1 METYQEEYR
10 KIRREYTRLEKMSI
24 DKNLSEVERDEAQV
38 RMAQISG
45 RMNFL
50 RPHVEESARRI
61 DELTDLRNDIT
72 VGRSRLDKATEII
85 RKYTDISDMT
95 DEELKS
101 INENLYQITN
111 GEDFKHLKRENVPSE
126 VAGLKAEYDDKAESF
141 HNLYRQYEEFEE
153 DFKKKDPQYVEKKD
167 DLDKSK
173 DKGTLE
179 PEGTEAPKQ
188 ENIETPEEKVEKE
201 EERRKE
207 EEKRKEEERERQEK
221 IAKLEQEKSEIES
234 KIKELQTRLT
244 KLYEIINSGNCS
256 EEELKNLGA
265 EARDLL
271 SQIKD
276 LKARLKEIVGEIGT
290 LQQESK
296 DRQNDEK
303 SKDEKSKDEKSKDEK
318 SKDEKSKDE
327 KSKDEKSSVDSQKDG
342 TKEADANKSQTGND
356 DKQNPV
362 TPQPGLSGNGFVF
375 PQAPSGGVVYNNGGA
390 VYSPSPAQTVGPITN
405 GHNVDVAK
413 VADSVAKDK
422 QLKKKSKFVDKIKET
437 AEKIRTRFVKEKE
450 DKEAQIAEAV
460 KAQEIAEK
468 ARMKNPYY
476 EVLREEEKRHDAEL
490 QLLEFPH
497 ARVDGHYFYHTVQRD
512 DKLQYV
518 REPIEGMKIT
528 EETLKTKIL
537 QLQDKYG
544 DEARDR
550 QGKKLYRISDIVARE
565 GKDRQDFFERRSLQQ
580 LLKDP
585 DKIIKEYLRFSIGE
599 ARREKMIKLM
609 CGLEAANTAQEAGL
623 ACIDGLHD
631 SLFDLHG
638 QRAKGPFL
646 STMDIRNAELLEPH
660 RNKENDFLDF
670 EDDLLDEDI
679 SQEEQQQP
687 SVSTQKIEPAQEQQQ
702 PTTETPQAEQTQ
714 EQQQPTTETPK
725 AEQTQEEQQPTTET
739 PKAEQVQEEQQP
751 ATETPKA
758 EQVQEEQQTATET
771 PKAEQAQEEQQPATE
786 TPKAEQVQEEQQTAT
801 ETPKAEQV
809 QEEQQPATETPKAE
823 QVQEEQQPATE
834 TPKAEQVQEEQQ
846 PATETPKAEQVQEE
860 QQPAT
865 DTPKVEQA
873 QEEQQP
879 TTKTPKAEQA
889 QDNIEEDTLDLREAL
904 TDKSQTDQDKLE
916 ITDDLPGVEQLKYDI
931 PERDQDTASKE
942 NEETVDFDA
951 GKAFEESEEKPRYN
965 LYKDRVEYDTDARE
979 YKRKEPILI
988 SERGRGKFRETSE
1001 NAKSVAGRKHQNR
1014 SSRSRNG
1021 KSRDNDFGEII

>member
-10 KIRREYTRLEKMSI
+10 KIRREYTRLEKMTA
-24 DKNLSEVERDEAQV
+24 DKGLPEVERDEAQA

-111 GEDFKHLKRENVPSE
+111 GEDFKHLKRENIPSV

-244 KLYEIINSGNCS
+244 KLYEIIHSGNCS

-296 DRQNDEK
+296 DRPN
-303 SKDEKSKDEKSKDEK
+303 DEKSKDEKSKDEK

-362 TPQPGLSGNGFVF
+362 RPQPGLNGNGFVF

-390 VYSPSPAQTVGPITN
+390 VYSPSPAQIVGPITN

-437 AEKIRTRFVKEKE
+437 AEKVRKKFVKEKE
-450 DKEAQIAEAV
+450 DKETQIAESV

-550 QGKKLYRISDIVARE
+550 QGKKLYRISDIFARE

-725 AEQTQEEQQPTTET
+725 AEQ
-739 PKAEQVQEEQQP
+739 
-751 ATETPKA
+751 
-758 EQVQEEQQTATET
+758 
-771 PKAEQAQEEQQPATE
+771 AQEEQQPATE
-786 TPKAEQVQEEQQTAT
+786 TPKAEQAQEQQQPTPETPKAEQTQEQQQPTT
-801 ETPKAEQV
+801 EIPKAEQV

-834 TPKAEQVQEEQQ
+834 TPKV
-846 PATETPKAEQVQEE
+846 
-860 QQPAT
+860 
-865 DTPKVEQA
+865 
-873 QEEQQP
+873 
-879 TTKTPKAEQA
+879 EQA
-889 QDNIEEDTLDLREAL
+889 QDNKEEDTLDLREAL

-916 ITDDLPGVEQLKYDI
+916 ITDDLPEVEQLKYDI

-979 YKRKEPILI
+979 YKCKEPILI

>member
-10 KIRREYTRLEKMSI
+10 KIRREYTRLEKMTV
-24 DKNLSEVERDEAQV
+24 DKGLPEVERDEAQD

-72 VGRSRLDKATEII
+72 VGRSRLDKTTEII

-111 GEDFKHLKRENVPSE
+111 GEDFKHLKRENIPSV

-234 KIKELQTRLT
+234 KIEEIQTRLT

-256 EEELKNLGA
+256 EEELKNLRA
-265 EARDLL
+265 EVRDLL

-296 DRQNDEK
+296 DRQN
-303 SKDEKSKDEKSKDEK
+303 DEK

-362 TPQPGLSGNGFVF
+362 TPQPGLNGSGFVF

-437 AEKIRTRFVKEKE
+437 AEKVRKKFVKEKE
-450 DKEAQIAEAV
+450 DKETQIAESV

-550 QGKKLYRISDIVARE
+550 QGKKLYRISDIFARE

-702 PTTETPQAEQTQ
+702 PTTG
-714 EQQQPTTETPK
+714 TPK

-739 PKAEQVQEEQQP
+739 PKAEQ
-751 ATETPKA
+751 
-758 EQVQEEQQTATET
+758 
-771 PKAEQAQEEQQPATE
+771 
-786 TPKAEQVQEEQQTAT
+786 
-801 ETPKAEQV
+801 
-809 QEEQQPATETPKAE
+809 
-823 QVQEEQQPATE
+823 
-834 TPKAEQVQEEQQ
+834 
-846 PATETPKAEQVQEE
+846 
-860 QQPAT
+860 
-865 DTPKVEQA
+865 
-873 QEEQQP
+873 
-879 TTKTPKAEQA
+879 A
-889 QDNIEEDTLDLREAL
+889 QDNKEEDTLDLREAL

-916 ITDDLPGVEQLKYDI
+916 ITDDLPEVEQLKYDI

-988 SERGRGKFRETSE
+988 SERGRGEFRETSE

-1014 SSRSRNG
+1014 SSRFRNG

>member
-10 KIRREYTRLEKMSI
+10 KIRREYTRLEKMTV
-24 DKNLSEVERDEAQV
+24 DKGLPEVERDEAQA

-111 GEDFKHLKRENVPSE
+111 GEDFKHLKRENIPSV

-244 KLYEIINSGNCS
+244 KLYEIIHSGNCS
-256 EEELKNLGA
+256 EEELKNLRA

-290 LQQESK
+290 LQQESRDK
-296 DRQNDEK
+296 QN
-303 SKDEKSKDEKSKDEK
+303 
-318 SKDEKSKDE
+318 DEKSKDE

-362 TPQPGLSGNGFVF
+362 TPQPGLNGNGFVF

-437 AEKIRTRFVKEKE
+437 AEKVRKKFVKEKE
-450 DKEAQIAEAV
+450 DKETQIAEAV

-660 RNKENDFLDF
+660 RNKENDFFDF
-670 EDDLLDEDI
+670 EDDLIDEDI

-702 PTTETPQAEQTQ
+702 PTTETP
-714 EQQQPTTETPK
+714 K
-725 AEQTQEEQQPTTET
+725 AG
-739 PKAEQVQEEQQP
+739 
-751 ATETPKA
+751 
-758 EQVQEEQQTATET
+758 
-771 PKAEQAQEEQQPATE
+771 
-786 TPKAEQVQEEQQTAT
+786 
-801 ETPKAEQV
+801 
-809 QEEQQPATETPKAE
+809 
-823 QVQEEQQPATE
+823 
-834 TPKAEQVQEEQQ
+834 
-846 PATETPKAEQVQEE
+846 
-860 QQPAT
+860 
-865 DTPKVEQA
+865 
-873 QEEQQP
+873 
-879 TTKTPKAEQA
+879 QA

-916 ITDDLPGVEQLKYDI
+916 ITDDLPEVEQLKYDI
-931 PERDQDTASKE
+931 PERDQDTTSKG

-965 LYKDRVEYDTDARE
+965 LYKDRVEYDADARE

-988 SERGRGKFRETSE
+988 SERGRGEFRKTSE

-1021 KSRDNDFGEII
+1021 KARDNDFGEII

>member
-10 KIRREYTRLEKMSI
+10 KIRREYTRLEKMTV
-24 DKNLSEVERDEAQV
+24 DKGLPEVERDEAQA

-111 GEDFKHLKRENVPSE
+111 GEDFKHLKRENIPSV

-244 KLYEIINSGNCS
+244 KLYEIIHSGNCS
-256 EEELKNLGA
+256 EEELKNLRA

-290 LQQESK
+290 LQQESR

-303 SKDEKSKDEKSKDEK
+303 SKDEKSKDEKS
-318 SKDEKSKDE
+318 
-327 KSKDEKSSVDSQKDG
+327 SVESQKDG

-362 TPQPGLSGNGFVF
+362 TPQPGLNGNGFVF

-437 AEKIRTRFVKEKE
+437 AEKVRKKFVKEKE
-450 DKEAQIAEAV
+450 DKETQIAEAV

-660 RNKENDFLDF
+660 RNKENDFLNF

-725 AEQTQEEQQPTTET
+725 AEQVQEEQQPTTET
-739 PKAEQVQEEQQP
+739 PKAG
-751 ATETPKA
+751 
-758 EQVQEEQQTATET
+758 
-771 PKAEQAQEEQQPATE
+771 
-786 TPKAEQVQEEQQTAT
+786 
-801 ETPKAEQV
+801 
-809 QEEQQPATETPKAE
+809 
-823 QVQEEQQPATE
+823 
-834 TPKAEQVQEEQQ
+834 
-846 PATETPKAEQVQEE
+846 
-860 QQPAT
+860 
-865 DTPKVEQA
+865 
-873 QEEQQP
+873 
-879 TTKTPKAEQA
+879 QA

-916 ITDDLPGVEQLKYDI
+916 ITDDLPEVEQLKYDI
-931 PERDQDTASKE
+931 PERDQDTTSKG

-965 LYKDRVEYDTDARE
+965 LYKDRVEYDADARE

-988 SERGRGKFRETSE
+988 SERGRGEFRKTSE

-1021 KSRDNDFGEII
+1021 KARDNDFGEII

>member
-10 KIRREYTRLEKMSI
+10 KIRREYTRLEKMTA
-24 DKNLSEVERDEAQV
+24 DKGLPEVERDEAQA

-111 GEDFKHLKRENVPSE
+111 GEDFKHLKRENIPSV

-234 KIKELQTRLT
+234 KIEEIQTRLT

-256 EEELKNLGA
+256 EEELKNLRA
-265 EARDLL
+265 EVRDLL

-296 DRQNDEK
+296 DRQN
-303 SKDEKSKDEKSKDEK
+303 DEK

-362 TPQPGLSGNGFVF
+362 TPQPGLNGSGFVF

-437 AEKIRTRFVKEKE
+437 AEKVRKKFVKEKE
-450 DKEAQIAEAV
+450 DKETQIAESV

-550 QGKKLYRISDIVARE
+550 QGKKLYRISDIFARE

-702 PTTETPQAEQTQ
+702 PTTETP
-714 EQQQPTTETPK
+714 
-725 AEQTQEEQQPTTET
+725 
-739 PKAEQVQEEQQP
+739 
-751 ATETPKA
+751 
-758 EQVQEEQQTATET
+758 
-771 PKAEQAQEEQQPATE
+771 
-786 TPKAEQVQEEQQTAT
+786 
-801 ETPKAEQV
+801 KAEQV

-834 TPKAEQVQEEQQ
+834 TPKV
-846 PATETPKAEQVQEE
+846 
-860 QQPAT
+860 
-865 DTPKVEQA
+865 
-873 QEEQQP
+873 
-879 TTKTPKAEQA
+879 EQA
-889 QDNIEEDTLDLREAL
+889 QDNKEEDTLDLREAL

-916 ITDDLPGVEQLKYDI
+916 ITDDLPEVEQLKYDI

-979 YKRKEPILI
+979 YKCKEPILI
-988 SERGRGKFRETSE
+988 SERGRGEFRETSE

>member
-10 KIRREYTRLEKMSI
+10 KIRREYTRLEKMTV
-24 DKNLSEVERDEAQV
+24 DKGLPEVERDEAQA

-111 GEDFKHLKRENVPSE
+111 GEDFKHLKRENIPSV

-234 KIKELQTRLT
+234 KIEEIQTRLT

-256 EEELKNLGA
+256 EEELKNLRA
-265 EARDLL
+265 EVRDLL

-303 SKDEKSKDEKSKDEK
+303 SKDEKSNDEK

-362 TPQPGLSGNGFVF
+362 TPQPGLNGNGFVF
-375 PQAPSGGVVYNNGGA
+375 PQVPSGGVVYNNGGA

-450 DKEAQIAEAV
+450 DKEAQIAAAV

-550 QGKKLYRISDIVARE
+550 QGKKLYRISDIFARE

-702 PTTETPQAEQTQ
+702 PTTG
-714 EQQQPTTETPK
+714 TPK
-725 AEQTQEEQQPTTET
+725 SEQTQEEQQPTPET
-739 PKAEQVQEEQQP
+739 PKVEQLQEEQQP
-751 ATETPKA
+751 
-758 EQVQEEQQTATET
+758 ATET
-771 PKAEQAQEEQQPATE
+771 PKAEQAQEEQQPTTE
-786 TPKAEQVQEEQQTAT
+786 
-801 ETPKAEQV
+801 
-809 QEEQQPATETPKAE
+809 
-823 QVQEEQQPATE
+823 
-834 TPKAEQVQEEQQ
+834 
-846 PATETPKAEQVQEE
+846 
-860 QQPAT
+860 
-865 DTPKVEQA
+865 TPKVEQA

-879 TTKTPKAEQA
+879 TTETPKAEQA
-889 QDNIEEDTLDLREAL
+889 QDNKEEDTLDLREAL

-916 ITDDLPGVEQLKYDI
+916 ITDDLPEVEQLKYDI

-965 LYKDRVEYDTDARE
+965 LYRDRVEYDTDARE

-988 SERGRGKFRETSE
+988 SERGRGEFRETSE

-1014 SSRSRNG
+1014 SSRFRNG

>member
-10 KIRREYTRLEKMSI
+10 KIRREYTRLEKMTV
-24 DKNLSEVERDEAQV
+24 DKGLPEVERDEAQAM
-38 RMAQISG
+38 MAQISG

-111 GEDFKHLKRENVPSE
+111 GEDFKHLKRENIPSV

-207 EEKRKEEERERQEK
+207 EERERQEK

-244 KLYEIINSGNCS
+244 KLYEIIHSGNCS
-256 EEELKNLGA
+256 EEELKNLRA

-290 LQQESK
+290 LQQESR

-327 KSKDEKSSVDSQKDG
+327 KSTVDSQKDG

-362 TPQPGLSGNGFVF
+362 TPQPGLNGNGFVF

-437 AEKIRTRFVKEKE
+437 AEKVRKKFVKEKE
-450 DKEAQIAEAV
+450 DKETQIAEAV

-490 QLLEFPH
+490 QLLEFTH

-660 RNKENDFLDF
+660 RNKENDFLNF

-687 SVSTQKIEPAQEQQQ
+687 SVSTQKIEPEQEQ
-702 PTTETPQAEQTQ
+702 
-714 EQQQPTTETPK
+714 
-725 AEQTQEEQQPTTET
+725 QQPTTET

-751 ATETPKA
+751 TTETPKA
-758 EQVQEEQQTATET
+758 G
-771 PKAEQAQEEQQPATE
+771 
-786 TPKAEQVQEEQQTAT
+786 
-801 ETPKAEQV
+801 
-809 QEEQQPATETPKAE
+809 
-823 QVQEEQQPATE
+823 
-834 TPKAEQVQEEQQ
+834 
-846 PATETPKAEQVQEE
+846 
-860 QQPAT
+860 
-865 DTPKVEQA
+865 
-873 QEEQQP
+873 
-879 TTKTPKAEQA
+879 QA
-889 QDNIEEDTLDLREAL
+889 QDNIEEDTLDLRKAL
-904 TDKSQTDQDKLE
+904 TDKSETDQDKLE
-916 ITDDLPGVEQLKYDI
+916 ITDDLPEVEQLKYDI
-931 PERDQDTASKE
+931 PERDQDTTSKG

-965 LYKDRVEYDTDARE
+965 LYKDRVEYDADARE

-988 SERGRGKFRETSE
+988 SERGRGEFRKTSE

-1021 KSRDNDFGEII
+1021 KARDNDFGEII

>member
-10 KIRREYTRLEKMSI
+10 KIRREYTRLEKMTV
-24 DKNLSEVERDEAQV
+24 DKGLPEVERDEAQA

-111 GEDFKHLKRENVPSE
+111 GEDFKHLKRENIPSV

-244 KLYEIINSGNCS
+244 KLYEIIHSGNCS
-256 EEELKNLGA
+256 EEELKNLRA

-290 LQQESK
+290 LQQESR
-296 DRQNDEK
+296 DRQN
-303 SKDEKSKDEKSKDEK
+303 DEKSKDEK

-362 TPQPGLSGNGFVF
+362 TPQPGLNGNGFVF

-437 AEKIRTRFVKEKE
+437 AEKVRKKFVKEKE
-450 DKEAQIAEAV
+450 DKETQIAEAV

-638 QRAKGPFL
+638 QRVKGPFL

-660 RNKENDFLDF
+660 RNKENDFLNF

-702 PTTETPQAEQTQ
+702 PTTETPKAEQTQ
-714 EQQQPTTETPK
+714 EQQQPITETLK
-725 AEQTQEEQQPTTET
+725 AEQVQEEQQPTTET
-739 PKAEQVQEEQQP
+739 PKAG
-751 ATETPKA
+751 
-758 EQVQEEQQTATET
+758 
-771 PKAEQAQEEQQPATE
+771 
-786 TPKAEQVQEEQQTAT
+786 
-801 ETPKAEQV
+801 
-809 QEEQQPATETPKAE
+809 
-823 QVQEEQQPATE
+823 
-834 TPKAEQVQEEQQ
+834 
-846 PATETPKAEQVQEE
+846 
-860 QQPAT
+860 
-865 DTPKVEQA
+865 
-873 QEEQQP
+873 
-879 TTKTPKAEQA
+879 QA

-916 ITDDLPGVEQLKYDI
+916 ITDDLPEVEQLKYDI
-931 PERDQDTASKE
+931 PERDQDTTSKG

-965 LYKDRVEYDTDARE
+965 LYKDRVEYDADARE

-988 SERGRGKFRETSE
+988 SERGRGEFRKTSE

-1021 KSRDNDFGEII
+1021 KARDNDFGEII

>member
-10 KIRREYTRLEKMSI
+10 KIRREYTRLEKMTV
-24 DKNLSEVERDEAQV
+24 DKGLPEVERDEAQA

-111 GEDFKHLKRENVPSE
+111 GEDFKHLKRENIPSV

-244 KLYEIINSGNCS
+244 KLYEIIHSGNCS
-256 EEELKNLGA
+256 EEELKNLRA

-290 LQQESK
+290 LQQESR
-296 DRQNDEK
+296 DRQN
-303 SKDEKSKDEKSKDEK
+303 DEKSKDEK

-362 TPQPGLSGNGFVF
+362 TPQPGLNGNGFVF

-437 AEKIRTRFVKEKE
+437 AEKVRKKFVKEKE
-450 DKEAQIAEAV
+450 DKETQIAEAV

-660 RNKENDFLDF
+660 RNKENDFLNF

-725 AEQTQEEQQPTTET
+725 AEQTQEQQQPTTETLKAEQTQEQQQPTTETLKAEQVQEEQQPTTET
-739 PKAEQVQEEQQP
+739 PKAG
-751 ATETPKA
+751 
-758 EQVQEEQQTATET
+758 
-771 PKAEQAQEEQQPATE
+771 
-786 TPKAEQVQEEQQTAT
+786 
-801 ETPKAEQV
+801 
-809 QEEQQPATETPKAE
+809 
-823 QVQEEQQPATE
+823 
-834 TPKAEQVQEEQQ
+834 
-846 PATETPKAEQVQEE
+846 
-860 QQPAT
+860 
-865 DTPKVEQA
+865 
-873 QEEQQP
+873 
-879 TTKTPKAEQA
+879 QA

-916 ITDDLPGVEQLKYDI
+916 ITDDLPEVEQLKYDI
-931 PERDQDTASKE
+931 PERDQDTTSKG

-965 LYKDRVEYDTDARE
+965 LYKDRVEYDADARE

-988 SERGRGKFRETSE
+988 SERGRGKFRKTSE

-1021 KSRDNDFGEII
+1021 KARDNDFGEII

>member
-10 KIRREYTRLEKMSI
+10 KIRREYTRLEKMTV
-24 DKNLSEVERDEAQV
+24 DKGLPEVERDEAQA

-111 GEDFKHLKRENVPSE
+111 GEDFKHLKRENIPSV

-244 KLYEIINSGNCS
+244 KLYEIIHSGNCS
-256 EEELKNLGA
+256 EEELKNLRA

-290 LQQESK
+290 LQQESRDK
-296 DRQNDEK
+296 QN
-303 SKDEKSKDEKSKDEK
+303 DEK

-362 TPQPGLSGNGFVF
+362 TPQPGLNGNGFVF

-437 AEKIRTRFVKEKE
+437 AEKVRKKFVKEKE
-450 DKEAQIAEAV
+450 DKETQIAEAV

-660 RNKENDFLDF
+660 RNKENDFLNF

-714 EQQQPTTETPK
+714 EQQQPTTETLK
-725 AEQTQEEQQPTTET
+725 AEQVQEEQQPTTET
-739 PKAEQVQEEQQP
+739 PKAG
-751 ATETPKA
+751 
-758 EQVQEEQQTATET
+758 
-771 PKAEQAQEEQQPATE
+771 
-786 TPKAEQVQEEQQTAT
+786 
-801 ETPKAEQV
+801 
-809 QEEQQPATETPKAE
+809 
-823 QVQEEQQPATE
+823 
-834 TPKAEQVQEEQQ
+834 
-846 PATETPKAEQVQEE
+846 
-860 QQPAT
+860 
-865 DTPKVEQA
+865 
-873 QEEQQP
+873 
-879 TTKTPKAEQA
+879 QA

-916 ITDDLPGVEQLKYDI
+916 ITDDLPEVEQLKYDI
-931 PERDQDTASKE
+931 PERDQDTTSKG

-965 LYKDRVEYDTDARE
+965 LYKDRVEYDADARE

-988 SERGRGKFRETSE
+988 SERGRGEFRKTSE

-1021 KSRDNDFGEII
+1021 KARDNDFGEII

>member
-10 KIRREYTRLEKMSI
+10 KIRREYTRLEKMTA
-24 DKNLSEVERDEAQV
+24 DKGLPEVERDEAQA

-111 GEDFKHLKRENVPSE
+111 GEDFKHLKRENIPSV

-234 KIKELQTRLT
+234 KIEEIQTRLT

-256 EEELKNLGA
+256 EEELKNLRA
-265 EARDLL
+265 EVRDLL

-303 SKDEKSKDEKSKDEK
+303 SKDEKSKDEKSKDE
-318 SKDEKSKDE
+318 E
-327 KSKDEKSSVDSQKDG
+327 SSVDSQKDG

-362 TPQPGLSGNGFVF
+362 TPQPGLNGSGFVF

-437 AEKIRTRFVKEKE
+437 AEKARKKFVKEKE
-450 DKEAQIAEAV
+450 DKETQIAESV

-490 QLLEFPH
+490 QLLNFPH

-550 QGKKLYRISDIVARE
+550 QGKKLYRISDIFARE

-702 PTTETPQAEQTQ
+702 PTTETP
-714 EQQQPTTETPK
+714 
-725 AEQTQEEQQPTTET
+725 
-739 PKAEQVQEEQQP
+739 KAEQVQEEQQP
-751 ATETPKA
+751 ATETPK
-758 EQVQEEQQTATET
+758 V
-771 PKAEQAQEEQQPATE
+771 
-786 TPKAEQVQEEQQTAT
+786 
-801 ETPKAEQV
+801 
-809 QEEQQPATETPKAE
+809 
-823 QVQEEQQPATE
+823 
-834 TPKAEQVQEEQQ
+834 
-846 PATETPKAEQVQEE
+846 
-860 QQPAT
+860 
-865 DTPKVEQA
+865 
-873 QEEQQP
+873 
-879 TTKTPKAEQA
+879 EQA
-889 QDNIEEDTLDLREAL
+889 QDNKEEDTLDLREAL

-916 ITDDLPGVEQLKYDI
+916 ITDDLPEVEQLKYDI

-979 YKRKEPILI
+979 YKCKEPILI